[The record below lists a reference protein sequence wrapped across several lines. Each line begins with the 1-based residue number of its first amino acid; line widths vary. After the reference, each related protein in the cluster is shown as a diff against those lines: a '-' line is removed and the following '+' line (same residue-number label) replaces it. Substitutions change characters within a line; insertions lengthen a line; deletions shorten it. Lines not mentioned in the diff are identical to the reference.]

1 MTLDDLVAY
10 GADVQEGLER
20 CMGMEDLYLQLV
32 GTVRDEE
39 RFEALCRAI
48 KADDLDTAFS
58 LAHALKGVLTNLAIT
73 PLADPMVQ
81 ITELLRARTKTDYTP
96 LLDTIMAEWKR
107 FCAL

>member
-10 GADVQEGLER
+10 GVDVQKGIER

-39 RFEALCRAI
+39 RFDALCRAI
-48 KADDLDTAFS
+48 EADDLDTAFS

-73 PLADPMVQ
+73 PLADHMVQ